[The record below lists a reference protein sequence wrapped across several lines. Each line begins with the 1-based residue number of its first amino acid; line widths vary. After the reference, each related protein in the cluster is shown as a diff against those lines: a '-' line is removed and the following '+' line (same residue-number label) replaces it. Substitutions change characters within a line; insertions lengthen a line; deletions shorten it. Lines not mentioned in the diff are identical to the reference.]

1 MSACDNDFLE
11 YDLHKGKYLCQ
22 FCAYDILQVPRTVL
36 IHRINIINICWNEK
50 KSNLHSYI
58 YLVLPKHGL
67 LIYTYIFPS
76 LGFFYLCAVVSLV
89 TK

>member
-1 MSACDNDFLE
+1 MSACDNDLLE
-11 YDLHKGKYLCQ
+11 YNLHEGKYLCQ

-36 IHRINIINICWNEK
+36 THRMNLINICWNEK
-50 KSNLHSYI
+50 KRNLHSYI

-67 LIYTYIFPS
+67 LIYIYIFPS
-76 LGFFYLCAVVSLV
+76 LEFFYLCADVSFV